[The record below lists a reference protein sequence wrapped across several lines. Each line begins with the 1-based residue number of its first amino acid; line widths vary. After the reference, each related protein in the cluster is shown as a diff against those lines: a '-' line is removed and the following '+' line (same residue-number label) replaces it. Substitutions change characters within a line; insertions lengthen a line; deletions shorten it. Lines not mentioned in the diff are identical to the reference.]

1 MLILDSYQADSCL
14 DRWNTYLTNKKWD
27 TPLKKWSLWQNSQF
41 EFEQVEKEGWK
52 LFHINDIGTYSLSNT
67 RWVWWYLTSWTWK
80 PLKPPKL
87 LLYFLIIRNPRNWG
101 PHLHTRHRDC
111 KRVPWIE
118 HCWRRL
124 GWGKNHFFH
133 LGFYDWP
140 AWKRIT
146 PTLDFYPLAPMSDQ
160 DIISPYHVNTVSTIQ
175 MMRIQRNINFG
186 IFSWSNT
193 KFSELTI

>member
-1 MLILDSYQADSCL
+1 MTLEP
-14 DRWNTYLTNKKWD
+14 
-27 TPLKKWSLWQNSQF
+27 TPSA
-41 EFEQVEKEGWK
+41 
-52 LFHINDIGTYSLSNT
+52 IP
-67 RWVWWYLTSWTWK
+67 VWWYSTSWTWK

-118 HCWRRL
+118 HCWWWL
-124 GWGKNHFFH
+124 GWGKNHFFY
-133 LGFYDWP
+133 LGYYDWP

-146 PTLDFYPLAPMSDQ
+146 LTQNFYPLAPMSDQ
-160 DIISPYHVNTVSTIQ
+160 DIISPYHVNTLSTIQ

-193 KFSELTI
+193 KFSELTIQQLYDRQLRELLIWSGSERVKRKQSLWLAEITETRLSVFT